1 MTYKTCFSPNK
12 NDTAHILR
20 TLHKSRYT
28 LDTGHTTN
36 TCIPSRNCTMFFP
49 HTYAHTHYSTYK
61 KYSKACSTYTT
72 LYLHTLQSWD
82 TGQTP
87 NAYTQFTQYNT
98 KHYNAKQ
105 NSTVHN
111 KNNILFT
118 HTKKY
123 LHRYICN
130 LYDVRQGCATMPYLA
145 LFVLHYMHRCIPMYI
160 LLLCLVISK
169 VNKKMNEFVQTCVL

>member
-118 HTKKY
+118 HTKNI
-123 LHRYICN
+123 YI
-130 LYDVRQGCATMPYLA
+130 DTSATCMMLDKVA
-145 LFVLHYMHRCIPMYI
+145 LPCLILRCLCYI
-160 LLLCLVISK
+160 
-169 VNKKMNEFVQTCVL
+169 TCIGASQCIYFFCV